1 MATVSTRVDDSVKAV
16 AEQVSEAIGLS
27 LSTAVNIFLRRF
39 AAERGFPFDVVA
51 PAGAETGAKP
61 QPDRAELERRMRL
74 AVSEADGASGR
85 APSDHFTYL
94 DPDTGRPVTVR

>member
-16 AEQVSEAIGLS
+16 TEQVSEAIGLS

-39 AAERGFPFDVVA
+39 AVERGFPFDVVD
-51 PAGAETGAKP
+51 PAGAESGAKP
-61 QPDRAELERRMRL
+61 RPDRAELERRMRL
-74 AVSEADGASGR
+74 AVSKGDGASGR
-85 APSDHFTYL
+85 APSDHFTYP

>member
-1 MATVSTRVDDSVKAV
+1 MATVSTRVDDSVKSA

-51 PAGAETGAKP
+51 PAGQAAMAKP
-61 QPDRAELERRMRL
+61 RLDRAELERRMRL
-74 AVSEADGASGR
+74 AVAESDDSSGR

-94 DPDTGRPVTVR
+94 DPDTKRPVTVR

>member
-1 MATVSTRVDDSVKAV
+1 MATVSTRVDDSVKAE

-51 PAGAETGAKP
+51 PAGQEAPAKP
-61 QPDRAELERRMRL
+61 RLDRAELERRMRL
-74 AVSEADGASGR
+74 AVTEADSTSGR

-94 DPDTGRPVTVR
+94 DPDTKRPVTVR